1 MPWVIYTESDIWGEW
16 RAGIAPVLS
25 HPCSPIL
32 GVRGRGASVKRV
44 MSGPSREVQG
54 PAGTCCPRCLE
65 ALAALCPQAPTYTLC
80 CSPLPR
86 A

>member
-1 MPWVIYTESDIWGEW
+1 MPRVIYAESDIWGEW

-44 MSGPSREVQG
+44 MSGPSRE
-54 PAGTCCPRCLE
+54 